1 MNSFETFTVEC
12 KVSIWATWGG
22 HVWTVWSSCLPVLF
36 PSPPSSPP
44 PRAPPTTHTQTH
56 PSWQFILHEYLT
68 VLSVRILKVKKCH
81 HQLSHLP
88 PHLTSWFETSGT
100 GCFNPTRLSW
110 DLSKAVKSYGPSN
123 LNKCWFYFGM
133 LGTYTQ
139 ISESRD
145 FKAVNE
151 KVRKTQILPFVS
163 TADNFQVNWDCLL
176 VFAF

>member
-1 MNSFETFTVEC
+1 
-12 KVSIWATWGG
+12 
-22 HVWTVWSSCLPVLF
+22 
-36 PSPPSSPP
+36 
-44 PRAPPTTHTQTH
+44 
-56 PSWQFILHEYLT
+56 
-68 VLSVRILKVKKCH
+68 
-81 HQLSHLP
+81 
-88 PHLTSWFETSGT
+88 
-100 GCFNPTRLSW
+100 
-110 DLSKAVKSYGPSN
+110 
-123 LNKCWFYFGM
+123 M